1 MAFTFTEYK
10 GNDLVQFES
19 QTARDDGMVVV
30 KPLGSFGKSK
40 ASALVSMI
48 HNGLTAD
55 QAKQVF
61 KALVQRSWWVNDVP
75 AEELIEGA
83 TELVGTGD
91 LLAEAAKAAEAA

>member
-1 MAFTFTEYK
+1 MAFSFTEYK

-19 QTARDDGMVVV
+19 ETLRDDGKITV
-30 KPLGSFGKSK
+30 KPLGSFGKGKSR
-40 ASALVSMI
+40 ALVSMV
-48 HNGLTAD
+48 HNGLTAN
-55 QAKQVF
+55 QAVDVF

-91 LLAEAAKAAEAA
+91 LLAEAAKAAKAA